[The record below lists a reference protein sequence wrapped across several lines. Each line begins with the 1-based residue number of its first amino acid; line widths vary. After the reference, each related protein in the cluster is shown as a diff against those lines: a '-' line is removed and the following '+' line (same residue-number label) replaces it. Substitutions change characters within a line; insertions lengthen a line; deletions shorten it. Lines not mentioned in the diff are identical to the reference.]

1 MSGPT
6 SRGEGM
12 DVSAV
17 RLRNEA
23 LDDIQGIITSGYG
36 HLPQAAYLFVT
47 MSNAEGARRWL
58 ARLSTS
64 ITSSRRRTGDRDS
77 TDARPHVAVNVGITA
92 EGLRASG
99 LSADVL
105 RTFPLE
111 FQDGITAPERSR
123 ILGDTGASA
132 PEEWEFG
139 GPHAD
144 PVHAMLLLFA
154 ADEMALTEICRQHRG
169 MLESCDGVAE
179 LPGSMQRG
187 YRPERP
193 RSRSVSTTG
202 SRNRELPVSPGMV
215 SRPVNSSSDTRI
227 TTDCKLPPTPVVPRE
242 LDPGP
247 VCHA

>member
-1 MSGPT
+1 
-6 SRGEGM
+6 
-12 DVSAV
+12 V
-17 RLRNEA
+17 RLKNEA

-64 ITSSRRRTGDRDS
+64 ITSSRRWTVNRDS
-77 TDARPHVAVNVGITA
+77 AETKPRVAVNVGITA

-111 FQDGITAPERSR
+111 FQDGIAAPERSR

-132 PEEWEFG
+132 PQQWEIG
-139 GPHAD
+139 GPHTD

-154 ADEMALTEICRQHRG
+154 ADETALTEICSLHRDI
-169 MLESCDGVAE
+169 LESSDGVGE
-179 LPGSMQRG
+179 LPGVCSAATDR
-187 YRPERP
+187 RRP
-193 RSRSVSTTG
+193 RSRSVSTTE
-202 SRNRELPVSPGMV
+202 SRNRELPVSAAVMCAD
-215 SRPVNSSSDTRI
+215 R
-227 TTDCKLPPTPVVPRE
+227 
-242 LDPGP
+242 
-247 VCHA
+247 